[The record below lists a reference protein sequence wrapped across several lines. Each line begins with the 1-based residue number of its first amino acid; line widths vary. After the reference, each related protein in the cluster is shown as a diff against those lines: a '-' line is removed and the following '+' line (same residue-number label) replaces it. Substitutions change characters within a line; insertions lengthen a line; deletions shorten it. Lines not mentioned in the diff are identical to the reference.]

1 MSCAMFFFKL
11 IRRFKFGV
19 LMGFLAL
26 LLCYFCLTYI
36 MSFEMGF
43 EDVMEL
49 MDFMISDD
57 ITFPAQPT
65 TDGCK
70 LSFA

>member
-1 MSCAMFFFKL
+1 
-11 IRRFKFGV
+11 
-19 LMGFLAL
+19 
-26 LLCYFCLTYI
+26 